1 MTQNKSEVYVVD
13 GNVTIFLGSHAETL
27 KQDILHSSL
36 LAHLVTS
43 SSAALDDRLSP
54 YRKLLGSIFWTTK
67 NNGSQTLKKQPVSL
81 LTLIELALQDFLS
94 TSQKA
99 QISECLTSIK
109 HLPDQ
114 SSAFEAIL
122 KKLQLNN
129 PSKNTSN
136 TESTI
141 NIHPFLTIIFE
152 NKTIISIQISLDASR
167 PVNISFLDE
176 HLAKDDILSDL
187 KISKWTAYLEEKKY
201 NSIRDTVIGKLGSKI
216 KTDLIQVEVTQR

>member
-1 MTQNKSEVYVVD
+1 MIQNKSEVYVVD
-13 GNVTIFLGSHAETL
+13 GNITIFLGSHAETL

-54 YRKLLGSIFWTTK
+54 YRKFLGSIFWTTK
-67 NNGSQTLKKQPVSL
+67 NSGSQILKKQPTSL

-94 TSQKA
+94 ASQKA

-109 HLPDQ
+109 RLPDQ
-114 SSAFEAIL
+114 SNATEAIL
-122 KKLQLNN
+122 NKLQFNSPNTNN
-129 PSKNTSN
+129 LN

-141 NIHPFLTIIFE
+141 NIHPFLTIILE
-152 NKTIISIQISLDASR
+152 NKTIISIQISLNASH

-176 HLAKDDILSDL
+176 HLDKEDILSDL
-187 KISKWTAYLEEKKY
+187 KISKWTAYLEQEKY
-201 NSIRDTVIGKLGSKI
+201 NSIRKTVIDKLGSKI

>member
-13 GNVTIFLGSHAETL
+13 GNITIFLGSHSETL

-54 YRKLLGSIFWTTK
+54 YRKFLGSIFWTTK
-67 NNGSQTLKKQPVSL
+67 NNGIQTLKKQPASL
-81 LTLIELALQDFLS
+81 LTLVELALQDFLS

-114 SSAFEAIL
+114 SSAIEAIL
-122 KKLQLNN
+122 NKLQLNK
-129 PSKNTSN
+129 PNTNTFN

-152 NKTIISIQISLDASR
+152 NKTIISIQISFNAKH
-167 PVNISFLDE
+167 PVSISFLDE
-176 HLAKDDILSDL
+176 NPDEEDILSEF
-187 KISKWTAYLEEKKY
+187 KISRWAAYLEEEKY
-201 NSIRDTVIGKLGSKI
+201 NSIRKTVIGKLGSKI